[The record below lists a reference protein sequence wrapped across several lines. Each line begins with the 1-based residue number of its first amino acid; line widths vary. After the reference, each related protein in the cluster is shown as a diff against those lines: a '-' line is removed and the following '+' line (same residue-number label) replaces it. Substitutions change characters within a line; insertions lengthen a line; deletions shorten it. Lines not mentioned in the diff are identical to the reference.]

1 MVEKPNTRGDSM
13 VISTYQLNTVL
24 RVYGNQLRQG
34 KISSHTHAGNLRSP
48 DSVSIT
54 AGNKRASVI
63 EKVAGQMMERIA
75 SQGPRNEDEKTAFRK
90 LEQEFG
96 QSLILSRNS
105 GSQFHFKAVSGN
117 GSTAYDIPVETSD
130 ALVQRLNT
138 YLTDIVSQNM
148 MV

>member
-1 MVEKPNTRGDSM
+1 M

-34 KISSHTHAGNLRSP
+34 RMSPHTNTGQTRSP
-48 DSVSIT
+48 DSVNIT
-54 AGNKRASVI
+54 AGTRREAVI
-63 EKVAGQMMERIA
+63 EKVVSGMMERIA
-75 SQGPRNEDEKTAFRK
+75 GNGPQNPDEMTAFSQ

-105 GSQFHFKAVSGN
+105 GNQFQFKAVSDN
-117 GSTAYDIPVETSD
+117 GSTAFDIPTETSNQ
-130 ALVQRLNT
+130 LVDQLNT

-148 MV
+148 IA

>member
-1 MVEKPNTRGDSM
+1 M

-34 KISSHTHAGNLRSP
+34 RMSPHTNTGQTRSP
-48 DSVSIT
+48 DSVNIT
-54 AGNKRASVI
+54 AGTRREAVI
-63 EKVAGQMMERIA
+63 EKVVSGMMERIA
-75 SQGPRNEDEKTAFRK
+75 GNGPQNPDEMTAFSQ

-105 GSQFHFKAVSGN
+105 GNQFQFKAVSDN
-117 GSTAYDIPVETSD
+117 GSNAFDIPTETSNH
-130 ALVQRLNT
+130 LVTQLNT

-148 MV
+148 IA